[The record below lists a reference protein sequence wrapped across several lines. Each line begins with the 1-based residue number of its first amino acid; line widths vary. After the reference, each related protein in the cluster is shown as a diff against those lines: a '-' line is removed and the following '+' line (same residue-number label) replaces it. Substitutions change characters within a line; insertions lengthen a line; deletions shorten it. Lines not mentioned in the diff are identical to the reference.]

1 MLPCMQPT
9 KLKAIFAPSTG
20 ESVIRN
26 VARLLTFVPTRL
38 ILIPTE
44 NLLCLELVSKKET
57 DIELVRHARA
67 CLFCRQS
74 KNLKGETIDGLRDDR
89 KD

>member
-1 MLPCMQPT
+1 MRQT
-9 KLKAIFAPSTG
+9 KLKGFVAPLKG
-20 ESVIRN
+20 ESGIRN
-26 VARLLTFVPTRL
+26 VARRLTFVPTRL

-57 DIELVRHARA
+57 DIRIVRHARA